1 MGLSVSAAA
10 GIVMIGVILIFG
22 TLYPAIERSRE
33 LKNEARSEWIQQQD
47 AKQRADMTITYIN
60 HTDERLNIS
69 LINTGDTSLGLNE
82 LEVLV
87 DGVYESENIMGWIVE
102 EDITNTNIWNPGQDL
117 KLILQ
122 DIEEESIERVMVVD
136 EFGSETYY
144 SEEG

>member
-1 MGLSVSAAA
+1 LSVSAAA